1 MNDETTK
8 LNEKLNSPDEVLSK
22 TDPGD
27 EVQRRFRYQHTYTAL
42 ISIQMA
48 SGKISYKE
56 LLCELHEDILGI
68 RNDGK
73 FEGIQIKTKQISD
86 GPFELEEESVVKSL
100 LRFIKLYNE
109 YPGSFK
115 KFIFVSNCPTRN
127 DETGKSLNN
136 LINQAKNKKAHDPF
150 KPGTLEK
157 FFKSLCDKSNS
168 SEQDVISVLSIIQVQ
183 QGPSI
188 EDIESK
194 ILTDHLGKMTE
205 CSETPLPKLRIILDS
220 IISHIY
226 FSSSKRVENPLQ
238 DYLAFVNGNGQ
249 LLEKVYINTKRITID
264 KINNLI
270 TEPLTKNLFLSS
282 RKGVPSENH
291 SLTLTSD
298 LMFYKMQCGLIEE
311 DSIEIMDDLRAS
323 AETYILKNHYKTKN
337 PTETLEQLDQ
347 IRTIVKNQA
356 IESKSRSKLKGA
368 PYGVIMLHDIEDR
381 LEKLVESRHN
391 MVYQTPYEIL
401 KGIVGILTN
410 ECKIAFSEVPPG
422 GWKKNGSITTRENN

>member
-1 MNDETTK
+1 MSDETPQVNK
-8 LNEKLNSPDEVLSK
+8 KSVSPDEVLSS

-42 ISIQMA
+42 IAIQMT
-48 SGKISYKE
+48 SGKIAYKE
-56 LLCELHEDILGI
+56 LLCEHHEDILGV

-86 GPFELEEESVVKSL
+86 GPFELEEESVTKSL
-100 LRFIKLYNE
+100 LRFIKLNNDF
-109 YPGSFK
+109 PDSFK

-127 DETGKSLNN
+127 DGTGKSLNN
-136 LINQAKNKKAHDPF
+136 LINQAKTKKTQDPF

-157 FFKSLCDKSNS
+157 FFKWLCEKSKSN
-168 SEQDVISVLSIIQVQ
+168 EHDVISVLSMIEIQ

-194 ILTDHLGKMTE
+194 ILTDHLGKMDE
-205 CSETPLPKLRIILDS
+205 CLQTPLPKLKLILDS
-220 IISHIY
+220 IVSHIY

-238 DYLAFVNGNGQ
+238 DYIAFVDGNEQ
-249 LLEKVYINTKRITID
+249 LLDKVYINTKRISI
-264 KINNLI
+264 KSINKLI

-282 RKGVPSENH
+282 RKGPPIKIDLS
-291 SLTLTSD
+291 TSD
-298 LMFYKMQCGLIEE
+298 LMFFKMQCGLIED

-323 AETYILKNHYKTKN
+323 SETYILKNYYKTKN
-337 PTETLEQLDQ
+337 PNETLEQLDQ

-356 IESKSRSKLKGA
+356 IESKSRSKLKGS

-381 LEKLVESRHN
+381 LEKIVENRHHD
-391 MVYQTPYEIL
+391 VYQTPYEIL
-401 KGIVGILTN
+401 KGLVGILTN
-410 ECKIAFSEVPPG
+410 ECKVAFSEEPTG
-422 GWKKNGSITTRENN
+422 GWKKAWINHYSKE